1 VIDDLDRTLTALL
14 QQELP
19 AEILAQVAIT
29 FATPDDHFPPQS
41 VTLPALDL
49 FLYDVREN
57 RDLRTNAWLLDRADD
72 GTLTR
77 ERAPVRIDCSYLVT
91 AWPSASSTTPPLD
104 EHHLLGAVITAL
116 LRHPVLPESLFQG
129 ALVGAGIETPTS
141 TLNQGQLQGIA
152 EFWQALG
159 GRPRAAFNYTVT
171 IALQPF
177 EPIPAGPPVT
187 DKRLVFEVGKTLG
200 TPGDGS

>member
-1 VIDDLDRTLTALL
+1 MIDDLDRTLTTLL

-19 AEILAQVAIT
+19 SEILAQVAIT
-29 FATPDDHFPPQS
+29 FATPDEEFPPQA
-41 VTLPALDL
+41 VTLPALDF
-49 FLYDVREN
+49 FLYDIREN
-57 RDLRTNAWLLDRADD
+57 RELRSNEWRLDRATD

-77 ERAPVRIDCSYLVT
+77 ERAPVRVDCSYLVT
-91 AWPSASSTTPPLD
+91 AWPSASSTAPPLD

-116 LRHPVLPESLFQG
+116 LRHPVLPAAILQG
-129 ALVGAGIETPTS
+129 ALAGADVELRTT
-141 TLNQGQLQGIA
+141 TLQQGELQGIA

-177 EPIPAGPPVT
+177 APEQAGPPVT
-187 DKRLVFEVGKTLG
+187 DKRLVFEVGTKL
-200 TPGDGS
+200 PEPA

>member
-1 VIDDLDRTLTALL
+1 VIDDLDRTLTVLL

-19 AEILAQVAIT
+19 TDILQQVAVT
-29 FATPDDHFPPQS
+29 FATPDEEFPPQA

-49 FLYDVREN
+49 FLYDIREN
-57 RDLRTNAWLLDRADD
+57 RGLRSNEWAVERGDD
-72 GTLTR
+72 GILR
-77 ERAPVRIDCSYLVT
+77 KERPPVRIDCSYLVT
-91 AWPSASSTTPPLD
+91 AWPSASSTAPALD

-116 LRHPVLPESLFQG
+116 LRYPKLPDALLQG
-129 ALVGAGIETPTS
+129 ELAGAGIEPPT
-141 TLNQGQLQGIA
+141 TALQQGQLQGIA

-177 EPIPAGPPVT
+177 EPLPAGPPVT
-187 DKRLVFEVGKTLG
+187 DKRLVFEVGPTLKEL
-200 TPGDGS
+200 DGAS